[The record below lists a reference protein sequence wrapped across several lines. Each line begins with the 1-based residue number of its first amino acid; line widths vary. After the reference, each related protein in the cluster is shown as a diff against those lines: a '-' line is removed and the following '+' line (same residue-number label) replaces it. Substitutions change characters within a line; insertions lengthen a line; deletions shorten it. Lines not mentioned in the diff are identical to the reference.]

1 MVTTESVREALK
13 TVIDPEL
20 GLNIVDLGLIYEVEV
35 DDAGV
40 RIVMSMT
47 SAACP
52 MHNLLSRLAENAV
65 RDVAGAEVQVN
76 VDVVFDPPWTPDLM
90 SDEARR
96 LLG

>member
-1 MVTTESVREALK
+1 MVSAQDVREALK

-20 GLNIVDLGLIYEVEV
+20 GINVVDLGLIYEVEV
-35 DDAGV
+35 TDDGV

-52 MHNLLSRLAENAV
+52 MHNLLSRLAEIAT
-65 RDVAGAEVQVN
+65 RDVAGADVPVT
-76 VDVVFDPPWTPDLM
+76 VDVVFDPPWSPDMM
-90 SDEARR
+90 SAEARR